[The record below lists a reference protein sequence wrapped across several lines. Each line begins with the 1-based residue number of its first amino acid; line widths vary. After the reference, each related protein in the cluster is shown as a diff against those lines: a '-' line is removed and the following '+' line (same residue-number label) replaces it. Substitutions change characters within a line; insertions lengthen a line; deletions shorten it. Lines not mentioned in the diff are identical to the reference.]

1 MNETFTTIIVISNL
15 IHEIKKHAYRSWQI
29 EQPYTQKSGQGLE
42 PRKMFHC
49 PAQHIESPSHGT
61 FQRIR
66 INKSPTSAEKMPM
79 AKARMACRKGL
90 RVANLGRSQTVM
102 EGYYEALLI

>member
-1 MNETFTTIIVISNL
+1 MSLT
-15 IHEIKKHAYRSWQI
+15 
-29 EQPYTQKSGQGLE
+29 
-42 PRKMFHC
+42 
-49 PAQHIESPSHGT
+49 SHGT

-66 INKSPTSAEKMPM
+66 VNKSPTSAEKMPM

-102 EGYYEALLI
+102 EGYYEALLLLCFMFNLFNYV